1 VLPGHRALFGN
12 CKTRIEEIKEHH
24 QQRNR
29 EVLAILQEGSKN
41 IYEVASQ
48 MTWNVDCDSWDSF
61 PVVQSFFAT
70 GEAFA
75 HLRYL
80 EEAGEIQRKMDGQTA
95 FYLLS
100 AVS

>member
-1 VLPGHRALFGN
+1 MKYLPYYRKGAR
-12 CKTRIEEIKEHH
+12 T
-24 QQRNR
+24 
-29 EVLAILQEGSKN
+29 

-80 EEAGEIQRKMDGQTA
+80 EEAGEIIRKMDGQTA
-95 FYLLS
+95 IYMLDN
-100 AVS
+100 A

>member
-1 VLPGHRALFGN
+1 
-12 CKTRIEEIKEHH
+12 
-24 QQRNR
+24 
-29 EVLAILQEGSKN
+29 
-41 IYEVASQ
+41 

-80 EEAGEIQRKMDGQTA
+80 EENGEIENKVIGRTA
-95 FYLLS
+95 IYSLRC
-100 AVS
+100 A

>member
-1 VLPGHRALFGN
+1 
-12 CKTRIEEIKEHH
+12 
-24 QQRNR
+24 
-29 EVLAILQEGSKN
+29 
-41 IYEVASQ
+41 

-100 AVS
+100 TVS